1 MFKSKR
7 HTVFTEK
14 INKIAWSSND
24 DDRMQSIDLI
34 ETYVYGTNKDLVIDK
49 EEIKC
54 NNIKWY
60 RKWLTLTL

>member
-1 MFKSKR
+1 MFKSER

-14 INKIAWSSND
+14 INKIALSSNGD
-24 DDRMQSIDLI
+24 ERMQSIDLI

-54 NNIKWY
+54 NNIKRY
-60 RKWLTLTL
+60 RK

>member
-1 MFKSKR
+1 MFKSER

-14 INKIAWSSND
+14 INKIVLSSND
-24 DDRMQSIDLI
+24 DERMQSIDLI

-54 NNIKWY
+54 NNIKRY
-60 RKWLTLTL
+60 RK

>member
-1 MFKSKR
+1 MFKSER

-14 INKIAWSSND
+14 INKIALSSND
-24 DDRMQSIDLI
+24 DERMQSIDLI

-54 NNIKWY
+54 NNIKRY
-60 RKWLTLTL
+60 RKWLTLML

>member
-54 NNIKWY
+54 NNIKRY

>member
-1 MFKSKR
+1 MFKSER

-14 INKIAWSSND
+14 INKIALSSND
-24 DDRMQSIDLI
+24 DERMQSIDLI

-54 NNIKWY
+54 NNIKRY
-60 RKWLTLTL
+60 RK